1 MPRRPGPS
9 VAGSIWPVRSTASP
23 TRTPCVSSYICASAR
38 RPVTRSTSPLSWAS
52 PKRTKMIEFFIIGAL
67 LSMLTM
73 FPVIPATLV
82 SGIGV
87 GMFTQGL
94 GDERLEDRAAALC
107 LHLLPVMDQL
117 PARDVQHH
125 RLEAEVILV
134 RALLQPIPRC
144 REQAPLETNRI
155 SLLEQAAQL
164 GKVGEGM
171 SEAEVGFLEVAA
183 DVVIPLTDPDARWT
197 EATASPAQC
206 VDDHARVH
214 GCMCSLAGK
223 RVPNPAHQ
231 LSVLLH

>member
-73 FPVIPATLV
+73 FPVIPTTLA

-87 GMFTQGL
+87 GILTQGL
-94 GDERLEDRAAALC
+94 GDERFEDRAAALC
-107 LHLLPVMDQL
+107 LHLLPVLHQH

-125 RLEAEVILV
+125 RLKAEVILV
-134 RALLQPIPRC
+134 RALPKPTPR
-144 REQAPLETNRI
+144 RRDQAPVEPDRV

-164 GKVGEGM
+164 GEVREGM
-171 SEAEVGFLEVAA
+171 SEAKVGFRE
-183 DVVIPLTDPDARWT
+183 
-197 EATASPAQC
+197 
-206 VDDHARVH
+206 
-214 GCMCSLAGK
+214 
-223 RVPNPAHQ
+223 
-231 LSVLLH
+231 